1 MALPRIRAFTTHN
14 VCICM
19 HLPYPVVKRFDDY
32 NWVKAV
38 DTETLLTIV
47 HVDGDMITLED
58 ALIVIENILLEG
70 G

>member
-1 MALPRIRAFTTHN
+1 
-14 VCICM
+14 M